1 MAKAGSFKREIQD
14 ADLMHD
20 QGKLNPG
27 VDLPLIAGDAAVR
40 FAPMATSLTPLPL
53 LTVAAGC
60 GRNDSPSPF
69 AATWAH
75 KKFQIPLFRI
85 CSIPILT
92 FDNEP
97 PGKDYPSDP
106 RHGEL
111 RGAAAGLSAD
121 R

>member
-1 MAKAGSFKREIQD
+1 MSKGEMAKAGSFKREIQD

-69 AATWAH
+69 AAT
-75 KKFQIPLFRI
+75 
-85 CSIPILT
+85 
-92 FDNEP
+92 
-97 PGKDYPSDP
+97 
-106 RHGEL
+106 
-111 RGAAAGLSAD
+111 
-121 R
+121 